1 MAPRV
6 ARQLLRFGGRGCVY
20 ARMDGG
26 SGPGDRARTEPPLLT
41 ALGPLLSWGNPSHAL
56 PDDPMPLGPLR

>member
-6 ARQLLRFGGRGCVY
+6 ARQLLRFGGGGCVY
-20 ARMDGG
+20 ARRDGG
-26 SGPGDRARTEPPLLT
+26 RGLGDRAKTEPPLFT
-41 ALGPLLSWGNPSHAL
+41 VLGPVLFGGNPSHAL